1 LIKSIILSM
10 MLLLLAG
17 IACAA
22 SGYGSITVDVLG
34 SKVDNTK
41 IVSSGGGPIDLEFL
55 GSTAKGT
62 YIGPP
67 MENIP
72 GCYINCTPC
81 MGCGCE
87 AQKCPWDQM
96 HLGVDAWYGTF
107 WYRNVNMPR
116 WPATY

>member
-1 LIKSIILSM
+1 MIKSIILSM

-17 IACAA
+17 TACAA
-22 SGYGSITVDVLG
+22 SGYGSITVDILG

-55 GSTAKGT
+55 GSTANGT
-62 YIGPP
+62 IIAPP
-67 MENIP
+67 TVNIP
-72 GCYINCTPC
+72 GCCVNCTPR
-81 MGCGCE
+81 MKCE
-87 AQKCPWDQM
+87 CKAAQKCPWDQM

-116 WPATY
+116 WPAY